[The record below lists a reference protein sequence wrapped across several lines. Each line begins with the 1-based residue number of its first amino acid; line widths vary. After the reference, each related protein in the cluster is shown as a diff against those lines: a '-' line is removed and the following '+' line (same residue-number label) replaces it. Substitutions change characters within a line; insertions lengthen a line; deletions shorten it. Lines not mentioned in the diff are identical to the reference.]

1 MNEWIHETAL
11 NYKWKSIH
19 QRIGVWEKKRQKRRI
34 QPAFFL
40 QNIST
45 FSQGFCTWT
54 LRASAPLYKMQ
65 NVLGWRFQISD
76 QKQISQ
82 NAEMIISTCALFVEH
97 AYKMISLYLPKPSC
111 NIPFFSLG
119 PYEFFGRIIT
129 ASYFITSDTKE
140 ICNTNEDYSSYEFF
154 PLSSR
159 AQGIFNTGIRSGKI
173 LYLCERWVESTQ
185 MRSPLMTIGNT
196 KATMLGWIIE

>member
-1 MNEWIHETAL
+1 MKEYSSTNRCLRKETTKKKNTASLFSSEHFHLFSRILYMNLTRVCA
-11 NYKWKSIH
+11 SIWNAECS
-19 QRIGVWEKKRQKRRI
+19 R
-34 QPAFFL
+34 
-40 QNIST
+40 
-45 FSQGFCTWT
+45 
-54 LRASAPLYKMQ
+54 
-65 NVLGWRFQISD
+65 WRFQISD
-76 QKQISQ
+76 LKQISQ

-129 ASYFITSDTKE
+129 ASCFITSDTKE

>member
-1 MNEWIHETAL
+1 MKEYSSTNRCLRKETNKEEYSQL
-11 NYKWKSIH
+11 
-19 QRIGVWEKKRQKRRI
+19 
-34 QPAFFL
+34 FL

-54 LRASAPLYKMQ
+54 LSASAPLYDMQ

-76 QKQISQ
+76 LKQISQ

-119 PYEFFGRIIT
+119 PYELFGRIIT

-159 AQGIFNTGIRSGKI
+159 AQGIFNTGSGPERFSTFAKDESNQRKCAVRWWLLETRRRRCLDELLSKRSKARI
-173 LYLCERWVESTQ
+173 FY
-185 MRSPLMTIGNT
+185 TI
-196 KATMLGWIIE
+196 

>member
-1 MNEWIHETAL
+1 MNEYTKPHWITNERVFI
-11 NYKWKSIH
+11 NESVFEK
-19 QRIGVWEKKRQKRRI
+19 RNEKKRI

-54 LRASAPLYKMQ
+54 LRASAPLYEMQ

-76 QKQISQ
+76 LKQISQ

-159 AQGIFNTGIRSGKI
+159 AQGIFNKGGGRRVLDELI
-173 LYLCERWVESTQ
+173 L
-185 MRSPLMTIGNT
+185 
-196 KATMLGWIIE
+196 LGCKFI